1 MTVDREVHF
10 HVASSSRVPPR
21 HTAGHNWRVTITLSE
36 IEEAGTDACK
46 VVRSGKANLGIAV
59 LLYNLCII
67 RTQFKLNFE
76 VVLCVSRALQWTK
89 DLVADILVVMNLNV
103 VVVVLVVVN
112 RNSNSEGVISDGTAH
127 I

>member
-1 MTVDREVHF
+1 M
-10 HVASSSRVPPR
+10 
-21 HTAGHNWRVTITLSE
+21 ITLSE

-103 VVVVLVVVN
+103 IVVVLVVVN